1 MIYKGKLKGRKH
13 KNRLGEIASNAY
25 SRKKA
30 EGQREPWLLATSL
43 PPSSTL
49 AKQAVKLYQC
59 RMQVEEGF
67 RDIKSHRFGLGL
79 NYHRTSSVARLQRL
93 LLIANLAPIV
103 LWLMGQATVDRGL
116 HYQFQANSTRH
127 KRVLSTLFIGLQ
139 MMQGSRIQLTQAD
152 INSAWVQFIELLHEQ
167 QWHT

>member
-1 MIYKGKLKGRKH
+1 MGLIPSATSGGSGIIVRNQLRCQLVIFQGRLQGRKH

-30 EGQREPWLLATSL
+30 ESQREPWLLTTSL

-79 NYHRTSSVARLQRL
+79 NYNRTQS
-93 LLIANLAPIV
+93 
-103 LWLMGQATVDRGL
+103 
-116 HYQFQANSTRH
+116 
-127 KRVLSTLFIGLQ
+127 
-139 MMQGSRIQLTQAD
+139 
-152 INSAWVQFIELLHEQ
+152 
-167 QWHT
+167 